1 MQEAT
6 VTPSPPTST
15 TRTPASSVS
24 TAATSEAESGMSGLR
39 RKLESEF
46 ESSPEP
52 PSKLARYDTMPSF
65 SFNADSS
72 PESTTGSKNQL
83 FEPPKATVTAQGT
96 RRVTDLTDEE
106 KERINKMTSAK
117 EMPRP
122 ERFGMLKTFIVQQ
135 SVASIEVEA
144 PESVKGRMYKVLKE
158 VVEEK
163 QSGSEGRSQMKLGGR
178 VNEAS
183 AKKLLAKQLG
193 EFAANLDSIG
203 FLDVKTGRISGKK
216 AKKALTPEQQAYKD
230 MKGASQKL
238 ENQSKTIPTKLAE
251 IRGLKIRN
259 CSELVSALEEIE
271 SKVENALAL
280 SKGMLEGHKTC
291 PDVEGWNQYM
301 EVNLQPVIDL
311 ADHDIKDASKRIQNH
326 KNTEKNKMKSSA
338 QAGNEDPQGASEDDH
353 EDDEDDEESQCADDC
368 GDAGSHSSKSSKDLN
383 LETTVAEKA
392 QSRMDGGEFSHSTKE
407 MRSMFKRMLNT
418 AEFIQYGCKANPW
431 IQLPGFHPS
440 MVVFDWL
447 HVVDLA
453 LIPDSAA
460 SCLIELTEVP
470 LEQGGIFAGS
480 DQNERLRAAYVD
492 FIAEC
497 RKHKISLAKE
507 AIDHGGNVE
516 SCQLASDSQR
526 LQRIEAI
533 RAAAMCA
540 FHQFEYDSALR
551 NSLLR
556 KPRPFRGP
564 FYEGQ
569 RVAYFRQKNSLDGE
583 GSVEG
588 YRQGTV
594 VAVDQGQLWIRGV
607 VGTKS
612 VRLGPLE
619 KI

>member
-1 MQEAT
+1 EKKQKSQEDGEAT
-6 VTPSPPTST
+6 KVSQKEKKDKSKENGGATQDQQKEKKDKSQENGEANRGREPGKKDNQAPDDSKTTSIVPNRIRSKSKDPS
-15 TRTPASSVS
+15 R
-24 TAATSEAESGMSGLR
+24 AAAAGHKHS
-39 RKLESEF
+39 
-46 ESSPEP
+46 
-52 PSKLARYDTMPSF
+52 PSK
-65 SFNADSS
+65 
-72 PESTTGSKNQL
+72 KNKKAKKDKKEKKQKSAK
-83 FEPPKATVTAQGT
+83 EATVTAQGT
-96 RRVTDLTDEE
+96 RRVTDLTEEE

-144 PESVKGRMYKVLKE
+144 PDSVKGRMYKVLKE

-163 QSGSEGRSQMKLGGR
+163 QRR

-280 SKGMLEGHKTC
+280 SKGMLEGQKTC

-407 MRSMFKRMLNT
+407 MRSMFKRMMNT

-497 RKHKISLAKE
+497 RKHKISCLHA
-507 AIDHGGNVE
+507 
-516 SCQLASDSQR
+516 R
-526 LQRIEAI
+526 
-533 RAAAMCA
+533 
-540 FHQFEYDSALR
+540 
-551 NSLLR
+551 
-556 KPRPFRGP
+556 
-564 FYEGQ
+564 
-569 RVAYFRQKNSLDGE
+569 
-583 GSVEG
+583 
-588 YRQGTV
+588 
-594 VAVDQGQLWIRGV
+594 
-607 VGTKS
+607 
-612 VRLGPLE
+612 
-619 KI
+619 